1 MNVIEINGKLYN
13 AHGGELV
20 GSDQPIQS
28 VNKPVMS
35 VKHASSQNHTKRP
48 QPQRPQQGRSIDGF
62 TKSKRPTAQHQQVTR
77 ATPRPTHEAIS
88 TPKTVHKAHKPAPRL
103 THSLQHAHT
112 LHRQSVKKPV
122 FKDTDVHTTP
132 RVTPNPGKDE
142 RLKRAMHVTRSPV
155 VHKFSHTQTKVEPE
169 IKKEERKAEE
179 SMARDITPPKKQP
192 VAPPTIPAIRTTP
205 THQPHHEQLKK
216 EAKSTRKQRK
226 HASFIGFATTAL
238 TALILVGYVAY
249 LNVPTLSMKIAAS
262 RAGFA
267 ATLPSYK
274 PAGYNFN
281 GPISYSPGQVTIDF
295 KSNVDQRKFS
305 ITQQPTSWDSQALL
319 ENYVSKKSP
328 PYTWQDSGLTLYF
341 TDGEATWVNAGKMY
355 KLDTKGSQLGIEQI
369 SKLATSM

>member
-20 GSDQPIQS
+20 GAGQPLQPVNAHSIPAKHTSSPSHARHPQS
-28 VNKPVMS
+28 
-35 VKHASSQNHTKRP
+35 
-48 QPQRPQQGRSIDGF
+48 QRPQQGRSIDGF
-62 TKSKRPTAQHQQVTR
+62 AKNNRPIAQPHKTTRPAPKRTIESTSVAKTA
-77 ATPRPTHEAIS
+77 
-88 TPKTVHKAHKPAPRL
+88 HKAHKPAPHL
-103 THSLQHAHT
+103 THSLQQAHT

-122 FKDTDVHTTP
+122 FKDTDVHTIP
-132 RVTPNPGKDE
+132 RVVPHAVNDE
-142 RLKRAMHVTRSPV
+142 RLKRALHVTRSPV
-155 VHKFSHTQTKVEPE
+155 VHKFSRAQTKVEPE
-169 IKKEERKAEE
+169 IKNERKVEE

-216 EAKSTRKQRK
+216 EAKTTRKQRK

-274 PAGYNFN
+274 PAGYSFN